1 MKPIKIDLSS
11 EFKEV
16 EIMPV
21 ADYHWADPNSD
32 HDKIMED
39 LQYIEEHD
47 NCFAI
52 LNGDLLDCAI
62 ASSIGDTYGAMLS
75 PMDEL
80 RECVKL
86 FEPIAHKILCVVPGN
101 HERRHYKTN
110 GIDLTEL
117 MCRQIGV
124 EDRYSPTTAL
134 LFIRLGEQN
143 GKQHNR
149 KVPYIIH
156 VSHGNGG
163 GKKEGAKIQRLV
175 DLSLIVDA
183 DIYVCGHTHLP
194 AILPDSFFR
203 TSASN
208 NSVVQVERL
217 YINTSSKLTYGGYGE
232 VFGFKPSPT
241 ATPLIT
247 LCGTHKEFKGEITCR
262 GK

>member
-11 EFKEV
+11 EFKEI

-39 LQYIEEHD
+39 LKYIEEHG

-52 LNGDLLDCAI
+52 LNGDLMDCAI
-62 ASSIGDTYGAMLS
+62 ASSIGDTYGATLS

-134 LFIRLGEQN
+134 LFLRFGEQT

-149 KVPYIIH
+149 KVAYTIY

-163 GKKEGAKIQRLV
+163 GRKEAGKIQRLV
-175 DLSLIVDA
+175 DLSTIIDA
-183 DIYVCGHTHLP
+183 DCYVVGHTHLP
-194 AILPDSFFR
+194 ALLKDSFAR
-203 TSASN
+203 PCMAN
-208 NSVVQVERL
+208 NSITYGTRL
-217 YINTSSKLTYGGYGE
+217 YINTSAKLNYGGYGE
-232 VFGFKPSPT
+232 VGGFKPPCTDTPIIHLSGT
-241 ATPLIT
+241 RKEMRATI
-247 LCGTHKEFKGEITCR
+247 
-262 GK
+262 